1 MKKTYMAPAAN
12 FVALHA
18 EDNLMIGLSG
28 TTKSGDAALTGK
40 KDFGQ
45 SGWNSEAWT
54 EGEAE

>member
-1 MKKTYMAPAAN
+1 MAPAAN
-12 FVALHA
+12 SVALHA

-28 TTKSGDAALTGK
+28 TTKSGADALTGK